1 MQELDEAGFANRI
14 SSGLDFNEMLTR
26 MLQQNGYT
34 SDNSKKGLRSAL
46 KDYDAVFHKEPPKWL
61 SLIWPST
68 AMSLVHL
75 SLAKKTSLPDTV
87 NLPQCAL
94 KNGL

>member
-46 KDYDAVFHKEPPKWL
+46 KDYDAVFTRNL
-61 SLIWPST
+61 RSGSPS
-68 AMSLVHL
+68 S
-75 SLAKKTSLPDTV
+75 
-87 NLPQCAL
+87 
-94 KNGL
+94 GLQLQ

>member
-46 KDYDAVFHKEPPKWL
+46 KDYDAVFHKEPRLQKRLPC
-61 SLIWPST
+61 LIPSIFPN
-68 AMSLVHL
+68 AH
-75 SLAKKTSLPDTV
+75 
-87 NLPQCAL
+87 
-94 KNGL
+94 